1 MITPIT
7 FVLLCLAFLVQRWE
21 WRRAKKRA
29 DHWERSYKS
38 VSDSL
43 LKRKDE
49 LKEEKEVNSGLRQR
63 FDDLCQENLKLRV
76 QLKEHAENAEKFENV
91 KMNWEHQI
99 LINQRLESEMLELR
113 KIINTV
119 IDSYKAIQ

>member
-21 WRRAKKRA
+21 WLRAKKRVE
-29 DHWERSYKS
+29 HWERSYKS

-49 LKEEKEVNSGLRQR
+49 LMEEKEVHSGLRQR
-63 FDDLCQENLKLRV
+63 FDDLGQENLKLHV
-76 QLKEHAENAEKFENV
+76 QLKEQAEKFENV
-91 KMNWEHQI
+91 KMNWEHQV
-99 LINQRLESEMLELR
+99 LINQRLESETLELR
-113 KIINTV
+113 RIINTL
-119 IDSYKAIQ
+119 IYSYQAIQ

>member
-21 WRRAKKRA
+21 WRRAKKRVE
-29 DHWERSYKS
+29 HWERSYKS

-49 LKEEKEVNSGLRQR
+49 LMEEKEVHSGLRQR
-63 FDDLCQENLKLRV
+63 FDDLGQENLKLHV
-76 QLKEHAENAEKFENV
+76 QLKEQAEKFENV
-91 KMNWEHQI
+91 KMNWEHQV
-99 LINQRLESEMLELR
+99 LINQRLESETLELR
-113 KIINTV
+113 RIINTL
-119 IDSYKAIQ
+119 IYSYQAIQ

>member
-21 WRRAKKRA
+21 WRRAKKRVE
-29 DHWERSYKS
+29 HWERSYKS

-49 LKEEKEVNSGLRQR
+49 LMEEKEVHSGLRQR
-63 FDDLCQENLKLRV
+63 FDDLGQENLKLHV
-76 QLKEHAENAEKFENV
+76 QLKEQAEKFENV
-91 KMNWEHQI
+91 KMNWENQV
-99 LINQRLESEMLELR
+99 LINQRLESEILELR
-113 KIINTV
+113 RIINTL
-119 IDSYKAIQ
+119 IYSYQAIQ